1 MLSYFA
7 NCLTINSDSSK
18 PDSII
23 HGFSFSRLSWVSS
36 ELFSSPCFLNL
47 NSIYKSILSSLIALL
62 HKSLGFNRIAKK
74 KIITDYQTFTIIL
87 WHFLFYFF
95 SFLPSLNSYL
105 RYVLPPLVV
114 NSFPTILYT
123 VFRKSVSSTSGSL
136 PAISDIKL

>member
-23 HGFSFSRLSWVSS
+23 HGFSFSRLSWASS

-62 HKSLGFNRIAKK
+62 HKSLGLNRIAKK

-87 WHFLFYFF
+87 
-95 SFLPSLNSYL
+95 
-105 RYVLPPLVV
+105 
-114 NSFPTILYT
+114 
-123 VFRKSVSSTSGSL
+123 
-136 PAISDIKL
+136 